1 MSSAP
6 PGLRESKKRET
17 RQSISD
23 HATRLFI
30 ARGFETTTI
39 AEVAEVARVAKKT
52 VTNYFP
58 RKEDLALDYHD
69 EFVASLAATV
79 AARAPGE
86 SALTVLRREFHTT
99 AIGHHASAG
108 FASRDFCRM
117 IADSPTLTARLRE
130 LHELRERALARALP
144 GADIL
149 RRAAAAQLGAAHRLL
164 FERVQELTLAGF
176 SRKRLTDTIVTEAK
190 QVFDLLDP
198 GLGSYA
204 AA

>member
-30 ARGFETTTI
+30 ARGFEATTI

-86 SALTVLRREFHTT
+86 SALTALRREFHAA
-99 AIGHHASAG
+99 AIDHHASAG
-108 FASRDFCRM
+108 FADRDFCRM
-117 IADSPTLTARLRE
+117 IAESPTLTARLRE

-144 GADIL
+144 GPDIL
-149 RRAAAAQLGAAHRLL
+149 RRSAAAQLGAAHRLL
-164 FERVQELTLAGF
+164 FERVQEMTLAGF

-190 QVFDLLDP
+190 QVFDLLEP
-198 GLGSYA
+198 ALGRYA
-204 AA
+204 A